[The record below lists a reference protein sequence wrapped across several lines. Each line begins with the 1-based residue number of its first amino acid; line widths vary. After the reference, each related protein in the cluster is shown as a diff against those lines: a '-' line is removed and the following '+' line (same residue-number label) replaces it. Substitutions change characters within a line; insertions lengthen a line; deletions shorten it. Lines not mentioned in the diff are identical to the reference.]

1 MDIYDSK
8 TRLEPKS
15 TGTSNPATAQPKM
28 QRAQEAEIHS
38 GNEAGVTT
46 MQLPDLE
53 IGTADTDMPAMV
65 PTPGR
70 PSDSSDSNTEVAQQ
84 SAAGQESCF
93 SWQQY
98 VEELMAAVKQDQ
110 ALHAGYADQDRRP
123 SSSSGQAGFVEDEL
137 KRLQAAAATDVLYVS
152 ARLSPRACEGSWLLK
167 RILVDNLYAY
177 LLSFGQVSNFSVTQ
191 SRHVL
196 EVVVPVCL

>member
-1 MDIYDSK
+1 MDIYDGK
-8 TRLEPKS
+8 IRLDPKS
-15 TGTSNPATAQPKM
+15 IGTSTPATAQPKLH
-28 QRAQEAEIHS
+28 RAQEAVIHS
-38 GNEAGVTT
+38 TNEAGVTT

-53 IGTADTDMPAMV
+53 IGTAGADMPAMA
-65 PTPGR
+65 PTPG
-70 PSDSSDSNTEVAQQ
+70 PSDSPDKNTEVAQQ
-84 SAAGQESCF
+84 SAAAQGSCF
-93 SWQQY
+93 GWQQY
-98 VEELMAAVKQDQ
+98 VKELMAAVKQDQ
-110 ALHAGYADQDRRP
+110 ALQGVDPDQARRA

-167 RILVDNLYAY
+167 RVLIQNLYAY
-177 LLSFGQVSNFSVTQ
+177 LLTFGQVSRFSVNQ

>member
-8 TRLEPKS
+8 PRLDSKVP
-15 TGTSNPATAQPKM
+15 GTSTLATAQPKLHL
-28 QRAQEAEIHS
+28 AQEAVIHS
-38 GNEAGVTT
+38 SNQAGVTNI
-46 MQLPDLE
+46 QLPDLE
-53 IGTADTDMPAMV
+53 TGTADTDMPAIV
-65 PTPGR
+65 PAPG
-70 PSDSSDSNTEVAQQ
+70 PSDSIDKNTEVAQQ

-137 KRLQAAAATDVLYVS
+137 KRLQAAAATDVLYIS
-152 ARLSPRACEGSWLLK
+152 ARLSSRACEGSWLLK

-177 LLSFGQVSNFSVTQ
+177 LLTFGQVPSFSVNQ